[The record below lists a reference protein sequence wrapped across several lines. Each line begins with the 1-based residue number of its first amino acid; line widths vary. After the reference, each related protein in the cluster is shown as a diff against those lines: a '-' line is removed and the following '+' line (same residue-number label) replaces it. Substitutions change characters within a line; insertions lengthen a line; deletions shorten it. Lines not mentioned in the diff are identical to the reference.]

1 MDNKER
7 TECANALVQ
16 WFNSQ
21 EVPPA
26 DAAAIMSK
34 VLAKII
40 VGAVHGATTPDVRK
54 SLDNSVDAV
63 TLQLVHDVND
73 RIFHV
78 RKR

>member
-1 MDNKER
+1 MDSKER

>member
-1 MDNKER
+1 MDSKER

-21 EVPPA
+21 EVPPI
-26 DAAAIMSK
+26 DAQAIMTK